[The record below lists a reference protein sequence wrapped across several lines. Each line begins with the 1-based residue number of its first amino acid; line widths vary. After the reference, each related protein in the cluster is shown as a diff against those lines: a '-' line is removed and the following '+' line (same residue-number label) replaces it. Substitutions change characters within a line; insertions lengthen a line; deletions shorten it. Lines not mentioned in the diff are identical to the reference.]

1 MPRTAENLIG
11 KKFGRL
17 TVINRA
23 ETDKKGVWWNCQ
35 CECGNIKQIR
45 TDHLKKGDT
54 VSCGCKSKETLIKY
68 NQEIKANN
76 LLGQKFG
83 KLTVIEKTDKRNSGA
98 IVWKCKCE
106 CGKITYVRSTSLK
119 SGDVKSCGC
128 SQEIDITNKHFGKL
142 IAIRKEGPNKWL
154 CKCEC
159 GNEKIIDKAPLLRGD
174 INSCGCLKM
183 SKGELKISYLLEK
196 NKIPFEQEKIFLNCK
211 FPNSNGYARFDFF
224 VDNKYL
230 IEYDGIQHFIKDS
243 GYGADLEN
251 IQKRDAFKN
260 AWTKEKNIPL
270 IRIPYTHYDDLCLE
284 DLLLETSSFI
294 I

>member
-1 MPRTAENLIG
+1 MGGLLDMPRSAENLIG

-83 KLTVIEKTDKRNSGA
+83 KLTVIEKTDRRNSGA
-98 IVWKCKCE
+98 IVWK
-106 CGKITYVRSTSLK
+106 
-119 SGDVKSCGC
+119 
-128 SQEIDITNKHFGKL
+128 
-142 IAIRKEGPNKWL
+142 

-159 GNEKIIDKAPLLRGD
+159 GNEKIIDKAPLL
-174 INSCGCLKM
+174 S
-183 SKGELKISYLLEK
+183 
-196 NKIPFEQEKIFLNCK
+196 QEKLNHAAALK
-211 FPNSNGYARFDFF
+211 
-224 VDNKYL
+224 K
-230 IEYDGIQHFIKDS
+230 
-243 GYGADLEN
+243 
-251 IQKRDAFKN
+251 
-260 AWTKEKNIPL
+260 
-270 IRIPYTHYDDLCLE
+270 
-284 DLLLETSSFI
+284 
-294 I
+294 